1 MYYLF
6 LFRSTFGARPSPLA
20 IAAYYELRSDH
31 PYTFF
36 LEGMLI
42 LYSIVTQLAVLLGLG
57 IGLTVGTIIGGIP
70 ALASL
75 PFAFIPPASRLIA
88 KCTCDLILTLSAAFT
103 RKGKF
108 VTKQDFEE
116 SLGQYRAKRA
126 ELAANGGAS
135 VRELVHNEIDRLIP
149 IHSVKV
155 YEPLS
160 ITKMRTEFQRII
172 AQHRFTLDE
181 EFSPAYDEEDADVVT
196 EDMHGLNMWV
206 DQRENTPS
214 TNTFLSDHGSSSQ
227 SPDWSEPTNTSISH
241 SPQSLHGMSSM
252 GQAMYDTEPKSLRQ
266 DVAELPG
273 TTVTDPWHG
282 GFSELAATEV
292 RGPWFPGISE
302 LP

>member
-1 MYYLF
+1 LGA
-6 LFRSTFGARPSPLA
+6 STSSLA
-20 IAAYYELRSDH
+20 NAAYCELYFDNSCRLR
-31 PYTFF
+31 
-36 LEGMLI
+36 LEDLLI

-126 ELAANGGAS
+126 ELSANGGSS

-172 AQHRFTLDE
+172 SRHRFTLDE
-181 EFSPAYDEEDADVVT
+181 EFAPAYDDEDAT

-227 SPDWSEPTNTSISH
+227 SPDMTWSEPTNTSVSH
-241 SPQSLHGMSSM
+241 SPPSLHGMNSM
-252 GQAMYDTEPKSLRQ
+252 GQAMYNAEPKSLRQ
-266 DVAELPG
+266 SGDVAELPG